1 MKYFQNI
8 SNLWGNVLTA
18 LGNTVYISLI
28 AIVLGTILGI
38 AMGVVLTYCKKRWQ
52 WLFRIYV
59 DIMRGLPVLVTI
71 FVVYYFVNAVLKM
84 FFGLQMQQNTAGA
97 VALTMFSAAQMT
109 ELTRG
114 ALQAI
119 PKGQIEAG
127 RAIGLTFPQIF
138 FNILLPQAVVQ
149 MIPPW
154 INSATEMIKA
164 STLLGMIGVLDL
176 LLVTRQIVAKYGEA
190 LVYYLIIGVFYFAIN
205 TLIEYAGKK
214 LSKKLNYLQKAKR

>member
-84 FFGLQMQQNTAGA
+84 FFGFQMQQNTAGA

-138 FNILLPQAVVQ
+138 FNILLPQAGVQ

-164 STLLGMIGVLDL
+164 ST

>member
-71 FVVYYFVNAVLKM
+71 FVVCITLSTPCSKCS
-84 FFGLQMQQNTAGA
+84 
-97 VALTMFSAAQMT
+97 SASRCSR
-109 ELTRG
+109 TRP
-114 ALQAI
+114 A
-119 PKGQIEAG
+119 P
-127 RAIGLTFPQIF
+127 
-138 FNILLPQAVVQ
+138 
-149 MIPPW
+149 
-154 INSATEMIKA
+154 SH
-164 STLLGMIGVLDL
+164 
-176 LLVTRQIVAKYGEA
+176 
-190 LVYYLIIGVFYFAIN
+190 
-205 TLIEYAGKK
+205 
-214 LSKKLNYLQKAKR
+214 